1 MDLVTD
7 VAETKRS
14 LRPDYEARL
23 ATDLQQNQEEHERVT
38 AQIAELNELLRTL
51 EQDRAMLLSMQRA
64 VSAEDQPTTDQAQPA
79 GSGTATIEMAVS
91 ETASSAKGSAQVPA
105 ARKEPDGKKSR
116 RTARAATTRAAKKPA
131 GDTAAA
137 KPKATELVREYVAGV
152 TEPKSA
158 AEVAQAISTA
168 HPSLKINANAVRM
181 GLEALVAKGLAERVP
196 QGRSVYYEPAAH
208 LAAKPATSTADATA
222 AE

>member
-152 TEPKSA
+152 PTKSA

>member
-7 VAETKRS
+7 VADTTRS

-23 ATDLQQNQEEHERVT
+23 AADLQRIT
-38 AQIAELNELLRTL
+38 AQIAELNEQLRTL
-51 EQDRAMLLSMQRA
+51 EQDRAMLLSMQRT
-64 VSAEDQPTTDQAQPA
+64 VSEEHQPTTDQAQPA
-79 GSGTATIEMAVS
+79 GPSTGTTELAPS
-91 ETASSAKGSAQVPA
+91 ETAASAKGSARVPA
-105 ARKEPDGKKSR
+105 ARTEQGRKKS
-116 RTARAATTRAAKKPA
+116 RTARAATTRAARKPA
-131 GDTAAA
+131 GGGAAA
-137 KPKATELVREYVAGV
+137 KPTTTELVREYVAGV

-196 QGRSVYYEPAAH
+196 QGRSVYYGPAAH
-208 LAAKPATSTADATA
+208 IAAEPATSTADAAA